1 MELSIQQVALRLGM
15 PVETLQRWVRQGKIP
30 MQHIRGGYFIRLEM
44 LQRWAADHQ
53 LHLGDE
59 TPALLAPTASPDAG
73 RHPAGHGP
81 RRCFCPALRPIP
93 RTQALRAAVDLIPN
107 LAPPERGAML
117 AKLVEREVLAS
128 TGIGHGIALPHPRSD
143 PGISLALPQI
153 TTCFLSRPVDFEAVD
168 GRPVSVLMVM
178 LSGSTRLHL
187 SLLSKLSFHLRNHAF
202 RELLLTAPPAES
214 LLEKVA
220 QLEAGAEENKS

>member
-53 LHLGDE
+53 LHLGDP
-59 TPALLAPTASPDAG
+59 TPASLASTASADADG
-73 RHPAGHGP
+73 LLPAMARGGV
-81 RRCFCPALRPIP
+81 FAQLAAD
-93 RTQALRAAVDLIPN
+93 TKEQALRAAVDLIPN
-107 LAPPERGAML
+107 LAPQERDAAL
-117 AKLVEREVLAS
+117 AKLIEREMLAS
-128 TGIGHGIALPHPRSD
+128 TGVGHGIALPHPRSD
-143 PGISLALPQI
+143 PGISLLLPQI

-187 SLLSKLSFHLRNHAF
+187 SLLSKLSFHLRNRAF
-202 RELLLTAPPAES
+202 RELLLTAPPAE
-214 LLEKVA
+214 LLLARVA
-220 QLEAGAEENKS
+220 RLEAEAVENKS

>member
-1 MELSIQQVALRLGM
+1 MTELSIQQVAHRLGM

-30 MQHIRGGYFIRLEM
+30 MQHIRGDYFIRLEM

-53 LHLGDE
+53 LSLDVE
-59 TPALLAPTASPDAG
+59 TSARLTPPASTEVEGILPAMSRGGVFAGLAADTMA
-73 RHPAGHGP
+73 
-81 RRCFCPALRPIP
+81 
-93 RTQALRAAVDLIPN
+93 QALHASVDLIPN
-107 LAPPERGAML
+107 LAAPERGAVL
-117 AKLVEREVLAS
+117 AKLMEREGLGS

-178 LSGSTRLHL
+178 LSDSTRSHL
-187 SLLSKLSFHLRNHAF
+187 SLLSKLSFHLRNRAF
-202 RELLLTAPPAES
+202 RELLLTAPPAEV
-214 LLEKVA
+214 LLDRVA
-220 QLEAGAEENKS
+220 RLEADAVS